1 MIRRP
6 PRSTRTDTLF
16 PYTTLF
22 RSTSE
27 GRRAAQCLRIGPEF
41 PAGASAVELDQPR
54 SRRGGMIP
62 ASRCNDSEA
71 HTQKSEKREERP
83 CGTASYVQ
91 LSGSKI
97 IDLQSVL
104 YGQSVSF
111 LFVLVG
117 LLFFTQTHFSFFFFF
132 FFF

>member
-71 HTQKSEKREERP
+71 HTQKSEHREDRP
-83 CGTASYVQ
+83 CGTQSYVP
-91 LSGSKI
+91 LSGNKI
-97 IDLQSVL
+97 MKGIH
-104 YGQSVSF
+104 YGNAHRCRR
-111 LFVLVG
+111 VG
-117 LLFFTQTHFSFFFFF
+117 HSTLTLSISIVCASHQTKQQTA
-132 FFF
+132 